1 MSLRFLRETP
11 LFRGALT
18 PEWPAAGDFYWRIV
32 RTGDFDESEELDILW
47 RHDAV
52 LGWNFIWLMNGASIL
67 GVPER
72 PRVKDAYWL
81 IVNHTKPC
89 ANDFDLHAGFQQM
102 DCWAMP
108 MQRRRNNP
116 PTAWKAKLRISFRPH
131 HVPGR
136 MFLMAGLAWL
146 ESPPANS
153 ETSFDCRSPLSYIL

>member
-72 PRVKDAYWL
+72 PRVEDADWL
-81 IVNHTKPC
+81 MVN
-89 ANDFDLHAGFQQM
+89 
-102 DCWAMP
+102 CWP
-108 MQRRRNNP
+108 IGHGPVHGRHGLP
-116 PTAWKAKLRISFRPH
+116 PLAHDRIDRIRPLENASIESARLGGKSQFLLNFRH
-131 HVPGR
+131 FV
-136 MFLMAGLAWL
+136 
-146 ESPPANS
+146 
-153 ETSFDCRSPLSYIL
+153 RSPSQRKYLSINVS